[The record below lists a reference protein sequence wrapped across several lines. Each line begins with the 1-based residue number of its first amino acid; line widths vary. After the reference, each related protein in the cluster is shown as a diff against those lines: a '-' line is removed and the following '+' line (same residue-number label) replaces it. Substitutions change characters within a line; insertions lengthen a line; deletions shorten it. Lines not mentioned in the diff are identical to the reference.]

1 VQKINSIVA
10 EISPNLYS
18 AAKQA
23 GLSVPETNQVEQ
35 MSYAIKQHR
44 DLMKLD
50 GNLARTKY
58 NQLDTN
64 IQEGLKFLF
73 KDADYLQPSPDAG
86 DRIFGVLKG
95 AVKLAA
101 SPLITLFKVAGGYN
115 RIINTPYLVAR
126 QAVQGKEVFNTRTW
140 RDAWDGKRIYD
151 EEALRQATNYFG
163 ADDTFVAQGLLA
175 GRTPGEIIEDYG
187 SVNNNIL
194 ASIQKAFNE
203 PDKFKDILSGVK
215 YAQVSVGR
223 DIARGMF
230 DDRPPANGGLHGD
243 YISNP
248 TKVLS
253 GILDFTYQIV
263 IDPLTWLSGGLIKGA
278 TKGEKLA
285 NMVTQ
290 KALEGNL
297 KGGVE
302 QAFKDPQVF
311 TLWENALG
319 PAIRNFAES
328 KTVAEKTNAYRYIV
342 QNFPGY
348 ADRKAIEAFAKKDV
362 SIFDAK
368 SAQKY
373 FEQGSNVN
381 LMLSGRVQGVTYA
394 RNGVAVAKT
403 HRQMLNGL
411 NAYLD
416 SVFNSTTSKTLG
428 RLRSTGRTDEE
439 LNVLGEKVN
448 QSLIKTGEI
457 IDGFANPNPD
467 MTVINE
473 AAKEI
478 RGWKNPKRWGMLA
491 ARSPSGLEVRL
502 GEQAVETAQNFTLRA
517 RQILPRDLAEF
528 MTTKFLAAKEDEQ
541 IVILRNLDAATM
553 HAMGLGG
560 EPQGRE
566 LMEKILR
573 EKYGGK
579 AGFAT
584 LRDTEINALH
594 AAVME
599 PSSLKEVNGV
609 KFLQNE
615 EVIQPYQATK
625 AVGSLPYDQIASMV
639 TEIRSKKNLIYSIG
653 GSTQSAFAKKIVD
666 NWSLFT
672 LFPRLGIRSAI
683 DESIMYLLTAPTRD
697 LLSFAWREGNRLG
710 KVTTIFTGSKDST
723 GLIKQGLTKV
733 FRKGRTNNY
742 NLLPP
747 ITRTELIEAEAKRL
761 GTSVDLLTNLEK
773 RETIASHV
781 MSVYGSKLN
790 DKQKN
795 YLFQAL
801 VHQPDA
807 LNSIA
812 SSFVARSGLSGA
824 YSDEILESMIT
835 PTMLD
840 RAWEQMG
847 VKSGKGTQ
855 TLDSTKLASKE
866 VALVQ
871 FDKLFKSF
879 VGNKVELANNKY
891 VKPSEIFFKHNG
903 LKPGEVIP
911 GTDKATFSAALDDL
925 MEQVGFKFSSTTYS
939 WRVIDQKSVNLFKQ
953 YSARS
958 VTSKDKGLSDAQ
970 IVRDQA
976 SRIFADMYTTF
987 HGNTNLYNQELMDLV
1002 QKSYREIS
1010 ALAIKTGRIPTW
1022 GQAVSRISLD
1032 VFEEASR
1039 NFRISGMI
1047 NTDLAFKGFTDV
1059 ESLFKKHGSFMM
1071 ELMDRQVNGIYR
1083 QPAIM
1088 VTYVKLREKY
1098 AGIEQEYAQEIF
1110 KKMSRDNPKKLITN
1124 EDGLISLSEE
1134 LARKRFTEIATREAA
1149 DVVLKFADNPA
1160 IRSNFSFSVR
1170 TLGRYYRATEDFY
1183 RRVYRLKDVSPRVL
1197 YRLRLTHLGLDATGM
1212 VHQDANGEP
1221 YVIMPMDNIVFKAT
1235 DGTIRALTGKSGYSQ
1250 PLFNEFTLK
1259 LRMVN
1264 PSFQQDA
1271 GLPTLSGPI
1280 AGLGVIAIKNLLGQ
1294 GPSFT
1299 KKLGE
1304 SIDTFALGNIGD
1316 NLDITRAIVPASLQ
1330 RVWAI
1335 LPFNEKSRQEVT
1347 AAHQAIAY
1355 NAAHGLY
1362 LDTNSTAKEKSNYLN
1377 NIRISA
1383 HNILVM
1389 RNLLGLISPVT
1400 PTTQES
1406 LDIPDYIKDVGIT
1419 GLRAE
1424 FFDILTT
1431 ITKDK
1436 SGDVQDPYELALATF
1451 IGKNPG
1457 KLVYT
1462 VSREDKQTKVLVNN
1476 TDQLK
1481 NWAIGNEK
1489 FINTYGEVAYIFA
1502 PQIGKFN
1509 AASYNWVK
1517 AAGLVTSKS
1526 IEQYYLDVLVS
1537 EDKQK
1542 YYDIA
1547 RNEKDLLNRESDSEK
1562 RANIINDATD
1572 ARDALKTAN
1581 PLLEAALIGE
1591 GNNIGQEATML
1602 STLEQIVNDEATNIN
1617 TATRQRMSLAIRMI
1631 RDFISFAIDPNL
1643 KDVSNITELKRNRKL
1658 QIEADLR
1665 ELMVGDLYITEANR
1679 AIFKTLLNFYSRDS
1693 YAVYRKAS

>member
-1 VQKINSIVA
+1 MQKINSVVA
-10 EISPNLYS
+10 EVSPNLYS

-44 DLMKLD
+44 GLMKLD
-50 GNLARTKY
+50 KNLARTKY

-64 IQEGLKFLF
+64 VQEGLKFLF

-126 QAVQGKEVFNTRTW
+126 QAAQGKEVFNTKTW
-140 RDAWDGKRIYD
+140 RDAWDGTRIYD

-163 ADDTFVAQGLLA
+163 ANDTFVAQGLLA

-311 TLWENALG
+311 TLWENGLG

-348 ADRKAIEAFAKKDV
+348 ANRKAIEAFAKKDV
-362 SIFDAK
+362 SAFDAK

-394 RNGVAVAKT
+394 RNGVAVART

-411 NAYLD
+411 NTYLD

-448 QSLIKTGEI
+448 QSLVKTGEI

-467 MTVINE
+467 MTIINE

-584 LRDTEINALH
+584 LRDTEINASH

-599 PSSLKEVNGV
+599 PSSIREVNGV

-639 TEIRSKKNLIYSIG
+639 TSIKSKKNLIYSIG

-697 LLSFAWREGNRLG
+697 LFSFASREGNRLG
-710 KVTTIFTGSKDST
+710 KITTIFTGSKDST

-742 NLLPP
+742 NLLSP

-812 SSFVARSGLSGA
+812 SSFIARSGLSGA

-840 RAWEQMG
+840 KAWEQMG

-866 VALVQ
+866 VALIQ
-871 FDKLFKSF
+871 FDKLVKSF

-976 SRIFADMYTTF
+976 SRIFADMYSTF
-987 HGNTNLYNQELMDLV
+987 HGNTNLYNQELMNLV

-1022 GQAVSRISLD
+1022 GQAISRISLD

-1039 NFRISGMI
+1039 DFRISGMV
-1047 NTDLAFKGFTDV
+1047 NTDLAFEGFTDV

-1160 IRSNFSFSVR
+1160 IRSNFSFSIR

-1212 VHQDANGEP
+1212 VHQDATGEP

-1304 SIDTFALGNIGD
+1304 GIDTFALGNIGD

-1362 LDTNSTAKEKSNYLN
+1362 LDTDSTDKEKSNYLN

-1431 ITKDK
+1431 ISKDK

-1481 NWAIGNEK
+1481 NWAINNEK

-1572 ARDALKTAN
+1572 ARDALKAGN

-1631 RDFISFAIDPNL
+1631 REFINFATDPNL